1 MRNPFRIIL
10 FCLLIITINACDD
23 GDIILDEDINFEI
36 NNLEFCNINNSEGI
50 TQSTVFYNINNS
62 TNEVLSFEINN
73 GSFIP
78 TQESIEASE
87 IRPVEQLNLTLR
99 DFDSS
104 VTRDYFCSGI
114 PDSSI
119 QILSELEG
127 NSGNIRIQTRNITTL
142 DGDDDRDGL
151 TNEEE
156 GFSIDLLPNATQL
169 PDGFITVGT
178 DFSNLLDT
186 DEDDIPD
193 FRDQDDDN
201 DNVITAMELDT
212 DEDSNIIIRDTDGD
226 SIPDYLDT
234 DDDNDDVLTRNE
246 ITEEGPLPNDF
257 VNRNPD
263 GLPNFLNNN
272 VTDELA
278 AKVLIENTFLNTF
291 RTSVTGSFVGLS
303 DGESTITRDILR
315 FGEFDETEEE
325 ATEETTIEVEE
336 VEETEPQETP
346 TEVTP

>member
-1 MRNPFRIIL
+1 MRNLLKYLL
-10 FCLLIITINACDD
+10 FCLLIITQHACDD

-36 NNLEFCNINNSEGI
+36 DNLEFCNINNSEGV
-50 TQSTVFYNINNS
+50 TQSTVFYNINTS

-87 IRPVEQLNLTLR
+87 IRPVEQLSLTLR

-104 VTRDYFCSGI
+104 VTRNYFCSGI

-127 NSGNIRIQTRNITTL
+127 NSGNIQIQTRNITTL

-226 SIPDYLDT
+226 LIPDHLDI

-246 ITEEGPLPNDF
+246 ITEEGPLPNSPI
-257 VNRNPD
+257 NRNPD
-263 GLPNFLNNN
+263 GLANFLN
-272 VTDELA
+272 DEISNEFIATNL
-278 AKVLIENTFLNTF
+278 LGNTFTNRF
-291 RTSVTGSFVGLS
+291 RTSVIGLFIGLS
-303 DGESTITRDILR
+303 DGESTITRDRLR
-315 FGEFDETEEE
+315 FGEFDTTDTNTTEASTIESEDEIEMEE
-325 ATEETTIEVEE
+325 VPTETT
-336 VEETEPQETP
+336 P
-346 TEVTP
+346 